1 MTFRNDLKIWIRSGS
16 WEFAWGRKADT
27 TRQDLSV
34 YRWKGI
40 PIHYRPSTTDKGAIY
55 TILVRPGKKAEYHVP
70 ANIKADVIL
79 DIGGHIGTAA
89 IFLANRFPNAR
100 IYSFEPVPDNFE
112 LLTRNVARLP
122 NVQGFPI
129 ALGSAEATRDIYACE
144 DSVNL
149 GGYSL
154 FERATDGLNAGTDA
168 SRKVKVNVRPLP
180 DVLSELAV
188 NKIDIIKIDTE
199 GSEFDI
205 LTSIPSAML
214 SGVQWIMGELHGVRD
229 FELLA
234 YLSRWFDL
242 KVQKKMD
249 SDLFLFHARNK
260 ALKRG
265 HE

>member
-1 MTFRNDLKIWIRSGS
+1 M
-16 WEFAWGRKADT
+16 
-27 TRQDLSV
+27 
-34 YRWKGI
+34 
-40 PIHYRPSTTDKGAIY
+40 
-55 TILVRPGKKAEYHVP
+55 
-70 ANIKADVIL
+70 
-79 DIGGHIGTAA
+79 
-89 IFLANRFPNAR
+89 
-100 IYSFEPVPDNFE
+100 
-112 LLTRNVARLP
+112 ARLP

-129 ALGSAEATRDIYACE
+129 ALGLAEAKRDIYACE

-242 KVQKKMD
+242 EVQKKMN